1 MKFEP
6 KKKLDSPEPKPKSYA
21 NIKSDFKSVIQLK
34 IALRGLDK
42 KELKAFAEKY
52 NVAYSDESEISD
64 KAKAKYLK

>member
-21 NIKSDFKSVIQLK
+21 NIKSDFKSIIQLK
-34 IALRGLDK
+34 IALRGLGE

-52 NVAYSDESEISD
+52 DVAYSDEREIAD

>member
-6 KKKLDSPEPKPKSYA
+6 KKKLDSPKPKAKSYA
-21 NIKSDFKSVIQLK
+21 NIKSDFKSIIQLK
-34 IALRGLDK
+34 IALRGLAE

-52 NVAYSDESEISD
+52 NVAYSDKSEIAD